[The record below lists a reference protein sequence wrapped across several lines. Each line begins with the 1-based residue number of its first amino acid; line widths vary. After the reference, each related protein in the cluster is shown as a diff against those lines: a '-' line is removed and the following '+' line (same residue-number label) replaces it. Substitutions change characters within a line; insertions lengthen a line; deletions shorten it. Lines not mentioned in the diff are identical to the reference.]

1 MARLRV
7 PKIGARG
14 GFLLLA
20 GAGVVVAVPLLLR
33 NTGNPFDAGVS
44 EVQTSASGA
53 GKSRAQI
60 LQDLRQRKAALE
72 TKRDQQA
79 AAIEAEYDQRA
90 ARETWE
96 GIDAR
101 VRQECE
107 GTGFCL
113 FNPWCGCDDQVLA
126 DVIAENKAWRVEQMN
141 ARVRPLDQ
149 QIASIAAEIES
160 LMLTA

>member
-14 GFLLLA
+14 AFLLLA
-20 GAGVVVAVPLLLR
+20 GVGVVVAVPMLLR
-33 NTGNPFDAGVS
+33 NTGNPFDAGVG

-60 LQDLRQRKAALE
+60 LQDLRKKQAALE
-72 TKRDQQA
+72 TKRDQET
-79 AAIEAEYDQRA
+79 AAIEAEYEQRR

-101 VRQECE
+101 VRVECA

-113 FNPWCGCDDQVLA
+113 FNPWCDCDDQVLA
-126 DVIAENKAWRVEQMN
+126 DVIAENRAWQTEQMN
-141 ARVRPLDQ
+141 RRVRPLEQ
-149 QIASIAAEIES
+149 QIASVAAEIES